1 MKGAKQWSCSSSVNA
16 TMAIIDHLSEPA
28 HQGDKW
34 PCEGLGAWG
43 WLSCDAD
50 ELAASFHL
58 WAKAGEAKAITKGLL
73 TKRVAV
79 GTAVDGKSIMPH
91 VTHMIRLCAQG
102 RKRCSRLQG
111 KRSWPSK
118 ARIQGLQERAQLAQC
133 RPSKAQGASRCHRL
147 SQVSKL
153 VMLKS

>member
-1 MKGAKQWSCSSSVNA
+1 
-16 TMAIIDHLSEPA
+16 MAIIDHLSEPA
-28 HQGDKW
+28 CQGDKW

-91 VTHMIRLCAQG
+91 ITHMIRLCAHRAG
-102 RKRCSRLQG
+102 SAAAASKASAAGPARHGFKAS
-111 KRSWPSK
+111 KSARSWLNAGHQKPRVPPGATDSHKSPS
-118 ARIQGLQERAQLAQC
+118 
-133 RPSKAQGASRCHRL
+133 
-147 SQVSKL
+147 
-153 VMLKS
+153 